1 MGDMTFCQ
9 FNLESCRLYKEDD
22 GLYHRLAKHFG
33 LSDSAF
39 WIVYTLEAARR
50 SLTQAEMSG
59 YLNLS
64 KQTINSGIKS
74 LEQAGYIRPTGGPG
88 RKKYLELTQAGQALA
103 ERTAE
108 HGAAG
113 FSGHVPHRAGRLVDP
128 DPAPPGAAASGG
140 GADFSTTTG
149 GINFHG
155 NQII

>member
-103 ERTAE
+103 ERTARPVLNME
-108 HGAAG
+108 QRAFQAMSPTERAALLTLTRR
-113 FSGHVPHRAGRLVDP
+113 HLELRLRE
-128 DPAPPGAAASGG
+128 AE
-140 GADFSTTTG
+140 
-149 GINFHG
+149 
-155 NQII
+155 QIFQQPQEE

>member
-88 RKKYLELTQAGQALA
+88 RKKYLELPL
-103 ERTAE
+103 
-108 HGAAG
+108 
-113 FSGHVPHRAGRLVDP
+113 S
-128 DPAPPGAAASGG
+128 S
-140 GADFSTTTG
+140 
-149 GINFHG
+149 N
-155 NQII
+155 N